1 MAGLYEI
8 WHDPTRPDD
17 TPRAADHH
25 HSPAGYTSPGG
36 GSTDRGGRAS
46 CGCLGDFGR
55 LPRVAIVRHCVG
67 REKAKKPRVK
77 SSDGFLD
84 RETALREI
92 AAGYR
97 DRSHYLVCL
106 PPGTLPV
113 FKRQL
118 EGLPCR
124 ILLDQGLDTVLAT
137 SSADVARAVDVLTRS
152 LRPSGGGVG
161 VVLVPKTV
169 SRALLEKRL
178 NLPSSDDDED
188 IMCVQLGEQ
197 MMFPTL
203 LTDAIDLVDPIDAAQ
218 IRAQAV
224 PCA

>member
-1 MAGLYEI
+1 M
-8 WHDPTRPDD
+8 
-17 TPRAADHH
+17 
-25 HSPAGYTSPGG
+25 
-36 GSTDRGGRAS
+36 
-46 CGCLGDFGR
+46 
-55 LPRVAIVRHCVG
+55 
-67 REKAKKPRVK
+67 K
-77 SSDGFLD
+77 SGDGFVD
-84 RETALREI
+84 RETAVREI

-106 PPGTLPV
+106 PPGTLAV
-113 FKRQL
+113 LSRQL
-118 EGLPCR
+118 KGLPCR
-124 ILLDQGLDTVLAT
+124 MLLDQGLDAILAT
-137 SSADVARAVDVLTRS
+137 SSADVARAVDVIARS
-152 LRPSGGGVG
+152 LRPSGGCVG

-203 LTDAIDLVDPIDAAQ
+203 LIDAIDLVDPVNAAR